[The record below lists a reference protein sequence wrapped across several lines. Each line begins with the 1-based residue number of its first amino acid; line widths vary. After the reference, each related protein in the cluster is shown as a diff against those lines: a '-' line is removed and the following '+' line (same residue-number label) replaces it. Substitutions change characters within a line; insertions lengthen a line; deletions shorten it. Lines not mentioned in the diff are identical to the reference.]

1 MTILNVCFTEIMH
14 SVPIVLDFTVIRAN
28 VVKETEEG
36 KLSPMHY
43 TGYYVM

>member
-14 SVPIVLDFTVIRAN
+14 IVPIVLDFTVIRAN
-28 VVKETEEG
+28 VVKEYEEG
-36 KLSPMHY
+36 RLSPAHY